1 MKQRAVP
8 WEAIAFGLILIAA
21 FVLRII
27 GLRWGLPN
35 QHHHFSYHPDEAPI
49 LQPTLTM
56 IARGDGN
63 PHFFNYGTLYLYIT
77 AFFSTSFI
85 GLGIIRPENLWPS
98 LHLVARSLTVVMGV
112 GTVAA
117 VYFIARRTI
126 PAPWALVA
134 AALVA
139 VAPMHALHGHFA
151 TVDVPATF
159 FLALALL
166 AIVVLADHAHIGYYI
181 LSGSLIGL
189 AAATKYTMA
198 LALLPLLVIH
208 FIAKPPQFKF
218 APPMWYLAVAA
229 GCAVAAFV
237 IACPYAF
244 VVHGGSIGVNPE
256 FKRHVLFEMRH
267 MKEGGTFAFA
277 NTGTGWG
284 YHFLRSLP
292 CGLGIPFLVAALV
305 GIGALVRLA
314 SPAAIALLVWSVP
327 YFVGIGAAQE
337 RFLRYTI
344 PLVPLAAISAA
355 ALLHL
360 ISGAEKPTRRGIAWA
375 VIVGIVLVGTT
386 AWYCG
391 ANVAVLARDD
401 PRDAA
406 GDFLRQRLAGK
417 TLGLAGEPWYLTPSV
432 VRYNGG
438 LPSRQVFEEWR
449 EKEARF
455 KIVIT
460 GWDAHMLKSRRPD
473 YFAVSDME
481 YADPV
486 RLNVNG
492 AAELMKALD
501 HHYTDSMVFE
511 NEPGAIVLGRG
522 KAASPPDW
530 LYARPRIIVFAGWRP

>member
-35 QHHHFSYHPDEAPI
+35 QHHLFSYHPDEAPI
-49 LQPTLTM
+49 LQPTLAM
-56 IARGDGN
+56 IARGGGN
-63 PHFFNYGTLYLYIT
+63 PHFFNYGTFYLHVT
-77 AFFSTSFI
+77 AFFGISFI
-85 GLGIIRPENLWPS
+85 GLGIIRPEHLWPS
-98 LHLVARSLTVVMGV
+98 LHLLARSLTVVMGV

-126 PAPWALVA
+126 PVPWALAA

-166 AIVVLADHAHIGYYI
+166 AIVALADHAHIGYYV

-218 APPMWYLAVAA
+218 APPIWYLAVAA

-237 IACPYAF
+237 IACPYALLW
-244 VVHGGSIGVNPE
+244 HGGGVGLNPE

-267 MKEGGTFAFA
+267 MKEGGTFAFV

-284 YHFLRSLP
+284 YHLLRSLP
-292 CGLGIPFLVAALV
+292 CGLGIPFLAAGLV

-314 SPAAIALLVWSVP
+314 SPAAIAMLVWSVP
-327 YFVGIGAAQE
+327 YFLIIGAAQE

-344 PLVPLAAISAA
+344 PLVPFAAISAA

-375 VIVGIVLVGTT
+375 IIVGIVLVATT

-401 PRDAA
+401 PRDTA
-406 GDFLRQRLAGK
+406 GDFLRQRLQGK
-417 TLGLAGEPWYLTPSV
+417 TLGVASEPWFFTPSV

-438 LPSRQVFEEWR
+438 LRSRAAFEKWR
-449 EKEARF
+449 EKEAPF
-455 KIVIT
+455 KVVIT
-460 GWDAHMLKSRRPD
+460 GWDAHLLKSRRPQF
-473 YFAVSDME
+473 YAISDTE
-481 YADPV
+481 YADPL
-486 RLNVNG
+486 RLNVKG
-492 AAELMKALD
+492 AAELVKALD
-501 HHYTDSMVFE
+501 DHYTQKTVFE
-511 NEPGAIVLGRG
+511 DEPGAIFIGRS

-530 LYARPRIIVFAGWRP
+530 LYARPRITVFSGWRP